1 MTYSRHPALYAT
13 QKTWGYVMNLWDL
26 IARADARALAASGLA
41 CLDRCLPPAP
51 EGDGPEPLRP
61 LWASCEDGT
70 AWAARLAAA
79 RETVAALDPPTA
91 PVIPAQTAS
100 AAPGAPDRPD
110 GSLPLSGGVSGP
122 GSGFGPGEPLARIR
136 AVLDAAPETFEAAP
150 LRVWADACSLL
161 SLEIHRRADQPP
173 ASDADAAAAVA
184 VGESGPDEAPES
196 GERET
201 LELLRIGS
209 AGAEADAGPLVAGE
223 LRRQRELLEILA
235 ETAGSPG
242 SGAGLRR
249 ALDHSTEGRRVLR
262 AVMSRRARNQA

>member
-1 MTYSRHPALYAT
+1 
-13 QKTWGYVMNLWDL
+13 MNLWDL

-51 EGDGPEPLRP
+51 EGEGTEPLRP

-79 RETVAALDPPTA
+79 RETVAALDG
-91 PVIPAQTAS
+91 PAGAGP
-100 AAPGAPDRPD
+100 ARAEAPD
-110 GSLPLSGGVSGP
+110 
-122 GSGFGPGEPLARIR
+122 EPLARIR
-136 AVLDAAPETFEAAP
+136 AVLDAAPETFEAGP
-150 LRVWADACSLL
+150 LRAWADTCSLL

-173 ASDADAAAAVA
+173 APDAVTPAADPASPPGV
-184 VGESGPDEAPES
+184 PEG
-196 GERET
+196 GEREA

-209 AGAEADAGPLVAGE
+209 AGAEADAGPLVTGE

>member
-1 MTYSRHPALYAT
+1 
-13 QKTWGYVMNLWDL
+13 MNLWDL

-79 RETVAALDPPTA
+79 RETVAALDAPPGTA
-91 PVIPAQTAS
+91 DGEV
-100 AAPGAPDRPD
+100 PGA
-110 GSLPLSGGVSGP
+110 
-122 GSGFGPGEPLARIR
+122 FLARIR
-136 AVLDAAPETFEAAP
+136 ATLDAAPEIFEAGP

-161 SLEIHRRADQPP
+161 SLEIHRRADQPSTPDPDAPVVEAAGP
-173 ASDADAAAAVA
+173 ARPAGS
-184 VGESGPDEAPES
+184 EEAPET

-249 ALDHSTEGRRVLR
+249 ALDHSTEGRKVLR

>member
-1 MTYSRHPALYAT
+1 MALYAT
-13 QKTWGYVMNLWDL
+13 RKTWGYVMNLWDL

-51 EGDGPEPLRP
+51 EGEGPEPLRP

-70 AWAARLAAA
+70 AWAARLTAA
-79 RETVAALDPPTA
+79 RETVAAPDLPT
-91 PVIPAQTAS
+91 
-100 AAPGAPDRPD
+100 G
-110 GSLPLSGGVSGP
+110 GSGEP
-122 GSGFGPGEPLARIR
+122 GSREAAEPLARIR
-136 AVLDAAPETFEAAP
+136 AVLDAAPETFESGP

-173 ASDADAAAAVA
+173 APEAA
-184 VGESGPDEAPES
+184 GTQEGPES

-209 AGAEADAGPLVAGE
+209 AGAEAEAGPLVTGE

-235 ETAGSPG
+235 ESSGSPG

>member
-1 MTYSRHPALYAT
+1 
-13 QKTWGYVMNLWDL
+13 MNLWDL

-51 EGDGPEPLRP
+51 EGEGPEPLRP

-70 AWAARLAAA
+70 EWAARLTAA
-79 RETVAALDPPTA
+79 RETVAALDGPAGAGPA
-91 PVIPAQTAS
+91 PA
-100 AAPGAPDRPD
+100 
-110 GSLPLSGGVSGP
+110 
-122 GSGFGPGEPLARIR
+122 EPLTRIR
-136 AVLDAAPETFEAAP
+136 AVLDAAPETFEAGP
-150 LRVWADACSLL
+150 LRAWADTCSLL

-173 ASDADAAAAVA
+173 APDAVNPAADTA
-184 VGESGPDEAPES
+184 GLPEAPEG
-196 GERET
+196 GEREA

-209 AGAEADAGPLVAGE
+209 AGAEADAGPLVTGE

>member
-1 MTYSRHPALYAT
+1 
-13 QKTWGYVMNLWDL
+13 MNLWDL

-51 EGDGPEPLRP
+51 EGEGPEPLRP

-70 AWAARLAAA
+70 AWAARLTAA
-79 RETVAALDPPTA
+79 RETVAALDLPTGG
-91 PVIPAQTAS
+91 S
-100 AAPGAPDRPD
+100 GGSGAPGGA
-110 GSLPLSGGVSGP
+110 GASGASGGAAGGSGEP
-122 GSGFGPGEPLARIR
+122 GSREPAEPLARIR
-136 AVLDAAPETFEAAP
+136 AVLDAAPETFEAGP
-150 LRVWADACSLL
+150 LRAWADACSLL
-161 SLEIHRRADQPP
+161 SLEIHRRADKPP
-173 ASDADAAAAVA
+173 APDAAGAQE
-184 VGESGPDEAPES
+184 GPES

-209 AGAEADAGPLVAGE
+209 AGAEAEAGPLVTGE

-235 ETAGSPG
+235 ESAGSPG

>member
-1 MTYSRHPALYAT
+1 
-13 QKTWGYVMNLWDL
+13 MNLWDL

-41 CLDRCLPPAP
+41 CLDRCLPPDP
-51 EGDGPEPLRP
+51 EGEGPEPLRP

-79 RETVAALDPPTA
+79 RETVAALDPPA
-91 PVIPAQTAS
+91 GPGGGEV
-100 AAPGAPDRPD
+100 PGA
-110 GSLPLSGGVSGP
+110 
-122 GSGFGPGEPLARIR
+122 FLARIR
-136 AVLDAAPETFEAAP
+136 ATLDAAPETFEAGP
-150 LRVWADACSLL
+150 LRVWADAGSLL
-161 SLEIHRRADQPP
+161 SLEVHRRADQPP
-173 ASDADAAAAVA
+173 VPDAPAAGATAP
-184 VGESGPDEAPES
+184 EEAPES

-223 LRRQRELLEILA
+223 LRRQCELLEILA
-235 ETAGSPG
+235 ETSGSPG
-242 SGAGLRR
+242 SGAGMRR

>member
-1 MTYSRHPALYAT
+1 
-13 QKTWGYVMNLWDL
+13 MNLWDL

-41 CLDRCLPPAP
+41 CLDRCLPPGP

-79 RETVAALDPPTA
+79 RETVAALDPP
-91 PVIPAQTAS
+91 P
-100 AAPGAPDRPD
+100 
-110 GSLPLSGGVSGP
+110 GP
-122 GSGFGPGEPLARIR
+122 GDGEAAGAFLARIR
-136 AVLDAAPETFEAAP
+136 ATLDAAPETFEAGP
-150 LRVWADACSLL
+150 LRAWADACSLL

-173 ASDADAAAAVA
+173 TPDADAPAADA
-184 VGESGPDEAPES
+184 GDPEEAPRS
-196 GERET
+196 GEREA

>member
-1 MTYSRHPALYAT
+1 
-13 QKTWGYVMNLWDL
+13 MNLWDL

-51 EGDGPEPLRP
+51 EGEGPEPLRP

-70 AWAARLAAA
+70 AWAARLTAA
-79 RETVAALDPPTA
+79 RGTVAALDE
-91 PVIPAQTAS
+91 PA
-100 AAPGAPDRPD
+100 GA
-110 GSLPLSGGVSGP
+110 GEA
-122 GSGFGPGEPLARIR
+122 PGEPLARIR
-136 AVLDAAPETFEAAP
+136 AVLDAAPETFEAGP
-150 LRVWADACSLL
+150 LRAWADACSLL

-173 ASDADAAAAVA
+173 APEAGAPATDAA
-184 VGESGPDEAPES
+184 GPWEAPEG
-196 GERET
+196 GEREA

-209 AGAEADAGPLVAGE
+209 AGAEADAGPLVSGE

-262 AVMSRRARNQA
+262 AVMSRRARHQA

>member
-1 MTYSRHPALYAT
+1 
-13 QKTWGYVMNLWDL
+13 MNLWDL

-51 EGDGPEPLRP
+51 EGEGPEPLRP

-79 RETVAALDPPTA
+79 RETVAALDTP
-91 PVIPAQTAS
+91 
-100 AAPGAPDRPD
+100 AAPA
-110 GSLPLSGGVSGP
+110 
-122 GSGFGPGEPLARIR
+122 GEPGAREAAEPLVRIR
-136 AVLDAAPETFEAAP
+136 AVLDAAPETFEAGP

-161 SLEIHRRADQPP
+161 SLEIHRDADRPAGADAADLPDASGAAEGDASPP
-173 ASDADAAAAVA
+173 ASL
-184 VGESGPDEAPES
+184 EA
-196 GERET
+196 

-223 LRRQRELLEILA
+223 LRRQSELLEILA
-235 ETAGSPG
+235 ESAGSPG

-262 AVMSRRARNQA
+262 AVMSRRARHQA

>member
-1 MTYSRHPALYAT
+1 
-13 QKTWGYVMNLWDL
+13 MNLWDL

-79 RETVAALDPPTA
+79 RETVAALAPPAA
-91 PVIPAQTAS
+91 PVIPTQAPS
-100 AAPGAPDRPD
+100 AAPGPSA
-110 GSLPLSGGVSGP
+110 GSVPLSGP
-122 GSGFGPGEPLARIR
+122 GSGTGFGPGSGTGFGPGEPLARIR
-136 AVLDAAPETFEAAP
+136 AMLDAAPETFEAGP

-161 SLEIHRRADQPP
+161 SLEIHRRADRPSTPDTDTP
-173 ASDADAAAAVA
+173 AADAADA
-184 VGESGPDEAPES
+184 VGPDGAPGS

>member
-1 MTYSRHPALYAT
+1 
-13 QKTWGYVMNLWDL
+13 MNLWDL

-79 RETVAALDPPTA
+79 RETVAALDAPPGTA
-91 PVIPAQTAS
+91 DGEV
-100 AAPGAPDRPD
+100 PGA
-110 GSLPLSGGVSGP
+110 
-122 GSGFGPGEPLARIR
+122 FLARIR
-136 AVLDAAPETFEAAP
+136 ATLDAAPETFEAGP
-150 LRVWADACSLL
+150 LRIWADACSLL

-173 ASDADAAAAVA
+173 TPDLDAPAAEAAEA
-184 VGESGPDEAPES
+184 AGPAGSEEALEEAPET